1 MRPRDGARHS
11 IRERNGE
18 ETREG
23 VNGHGSVG
31 AHSRTRVAEGA
42 RYGEAG
48 RNEALGAVR
57 RTLIHDRANSLSK
70 QLLISNFDE
79 IILVATDVVA
89 TSSWLRMW

>member
-1 MRPRDGARHS
+1 MCLGRDL
-11 IRERNGE
+11 
-18 ETREG
+18 
-23 VNGHGSVG
+23 
-31 AHSRTRVAEGA
+31 RVTEGA

-57 RTLIHDRANSLSK
+57 RTLIHDRANSMSK

-79 IILVATDVVA
+79 ITLVATEVVA

>member
-1 MRPRDGARHS
+1 MAQRPDYERGGAAMCFGRNLGVTEAARH
-11 IRERNGE
+11 
-18 ETREG
+18 
-23 VNGHGSVG
+23 
-31 AHSRTRVAEGA
+31 
-42 RYGEAG
+42 GEAG

-57 RTLIHDRANSLSK
+57 RTLIHDRANSLSN